1 MFLFSKVMP
10 REGKFF
16 DLFDLHA
23 EQMLFCAKELQLLM
37 EDLEKGDSEKV
48 VLRTRNIKGFVS
60 AADRLTQQ
68 TMRLLHRIF
77 ITPLDREDI
86 HQLINK
92 MDDVLDLIED
102 ASQCIS
108 LYDIRKVPAEG
119 RKLAEIC
126 VTCVEHLKAAIGML
140 SDLKHADPIL
150 RHCLEIDRLESE
162 ADNVMRDIIVKLFR
176 DEPDTRE
183 LIKMKAVIELLET
196 VTDRC
201 EDVANI
207 IEGIVIEYS

>member
-1 MFLFSKVMP
+1 MFLFSKLMP

-16 DLFDLHA
+16 ELFNRHA
-23 EQMLFCAKELQLLM
+23 QQMLLCAQELKLLM
-37 EDLEKGDSEKV
+37 DDLQQV
-48 VLRTRNIKGFVS
+48 ALRARNIKGFES
-60 AADRLTQQ
+60 AADRLTHE
-68 TMRLLHRIF
+68 TMHLLHRTF

-108 LYDIRKVPAEG
+108 LYDIKQVPAEG
-119 RKLAEIC
+119 QKLAEIC
-126 VTCVEHLKAAIGML
+126 VSCVEHLKGAIGML
-140 SDLKHADPIL
+140 SDLKHANAIMK
-150 RHCLEIDRLESE
+150 HCMEIDALESE
-162 ADNVMRDIIVKLFR
+162 ADHVMRNVIVKLFR

-183 LIKMKAVIELLET
+183 LIKMKAVVELLET

>member
-1 MFLFSKVMP
+1 M
-10 REGKFF
+10 KFF
-16 DLFDLHA
+16 IDTADLVEIRDLA
-23 EQMLFCAKELQLLM
+23 ATGLVDGVTTNPSLVAKTGRNFL
-37 EDLEKGDSEKV
+37 DV
-48 VLRTRNIKGFVS
+48 VREICQVVPGPVS
-60 AADRLTQQ
+60 AEVTAIDTA
-68 TMRLLHRIF
+68 TML
-77 ITPLDREDI
+77 
-86 HQLINK
+86 
-92 MDDVLDLIED
+92 
-102 ASQCIS
+102 
-108 LYDIRKVPAEG
+108 AEG